1 MKRILSFA
9 LVLLAVISASARVD
23 GGQTALEL
31 IQADPH
37 IAFGNMFPY
46 QPMDTAVSP
55 APQGYEPFYISHFG
69 RHGSRYDTE
78 QDDKYKVLSTMAAH
92 YEAGRL
98 TPKGE
103 QLYRDIM
110 TIREATKGHY
120 GELTELGAKEQRGI
134 AKRMYRHYPQIFDG
148 AKKIDTYTTMVQRV
162 IDSRDN
168 FLASLRE
175 ENPALNFTLTYS
187 KDDKWAQQEVF
198 GRSLTKEESKALGRD
213 NTIAKVRD
221 ELFLQ
226 LDGSRFAAEIFKN
239 PKDAGNARMLM
250 YQILTATRTLA
261 CIGDGMPDIT
271 EYFTAE
277 ELYHIWNR
285 SNNVWYTRHGIS
297 PDNEGIRADV
307 KGRLMAQAIIEDA
320 QSAIAAKGKIGA
332 TLRFGHDGD
341 LNPLLSFLDIEGTN
355 ATDMYQLSEQARDFE
370 IVRTGANL
378 QLIFYRNAKGDVLVK
393 ALRNE
398 METRI
403 VGVKPFK
410 GFYYK
415 WKDVKRYWENREVK

>member
-1 MKRILSFA
+1 MQAKRFFSA
-9 LVLLAVISASARVD
+9 LLLLLLVTSAWA
-23 GGQTALEL
+23 QTALEL
-31 IQADPH
+31 ITRDPH
-37 IAFGNMFPY
+37 LAFGNMFPY
-46 QPMDTAVSP
+46 QPMDTVVSQ

-78 QDDKYKVLSTMAAH
+78 TDDKYKVLSTMESH
-92 YEAGRL
+92 YENGRL

-110 TIREATKGHY
+110 TIRKATEGHY
-120 GELTELGAKEQRGI
+120 GELTTLGAKEHHEI

-148 AKKIDTYTTMVQRV
+148 TKKIDTYTTMVQRV
-162 IDSRDN
+162 IDSRDS
-168 FLASLRE
+168 FLASLKE
-175 ENPALNFTLTYS
+175 EIPSQTFTLNYS
-187 KDDKWAQQEVF
+187 KDSKWANQEVA
-198 GRSLTKEESKALGRD
+198 GRHLTKEESKALGRD
-213 NTIAKVRD
+213 DTIAKVR
-221 ELFLQ
+221 EEQFLQ

-250 YQILTATRTLA
+250 YQILSTTRTLA
-261 CIGDGMPDIT
+261 CIGDSMPDIT
-271 EYFTAE
+271 QYFTPE
-277 ELYHIWNR
+277 ELFHMWNR

-297 PDNEGIRADV
+297 PDNDGLRADI
-307 KGRLMAQAIIEDA
+307 KGRLMAEAIIEDA
-320 QSAIAAKGKIGA
+320 QAAIASKGKIGA

-341 LNPLLSFLDIEGTN
+341 INPLLSFLNIEGTN